1 MRYAFEKELMTGTG
15 TNFEPLTVLTR
26 EQAMVIAE
34 RMIEKYGW

>member
-1 MRYAFEKELMTGTG
+1 MKRADERNRRKLEPQGT
-15 TNFEPLTVLTR
+15 LTR